1 METIDSCPLCAGKEV
16 SFAFHAVDNTVT
28 HEQFSVHLC
37 KNCSFLFTSPRPE
50 QGAIGAY
57 YLSNNYIS
65 HAETAH
71 GLKERVYHFVR
82 KRALKGKYKLMTRY
96 APRGTLLDVGCGT
109 GDFLAYM
116 AEQNYTVQGVEVS
129 SDARN
134 IAIKKN
140 LRVSAQLDT
149 LPDGDIFNI
158 ITLWHV
164 LEHVP
169 SPLDTL
175 LQLHARCANGGLL
188 LIAVPDHESW
198 DAQHYGANWAAW
210 DVPRHLSHFRRQDV
224 QNLLKQTGFEL
235 LETKSMW
242 FDAPYVSML
251 SELNKGHG
259 NMVSMLKG
267 WTIGLWSNI
276 TSLISG
282 RPTSS
287 TLYVARKA

>member
-1 METIDSCPLCAGKEV
+1 METVANCPLCASKEL

-37 KNCSFLFTSPRPE
+37 ANCSFLFTSPRPE
-50 QGAIGAY
+50 QDSIGAY

-65 HAETAH
+65 HTETAQ
-71 GLKERVYHFVR
+71 GLQDRVYHFVR
-82 KRALKGKYKLMTRY
+82 KRALKGKYKLVARY
-96 APRGTLLDVGCGT
+96 APGGALLDVGCGT

-116 AEQNYTVQGVEVS
+116 AEHNYAVQGVEVS
-129 SDARN
+129 SDARK
-134 IAIKKN
+134 ITAKKN
-140 LRVSAQLDT
+140 LRVAAHLDT
-149 LPDGDIFNI
+149 LPDNGTFNI

-169 SPLDTL
+169 SPRATL
-175 LQLHARCANGGLL
+175 LQLHTRCATGALL
-188 LIAVPDHESW
+188 VIAVPDNESW

-210 DVPRHLSHFRRQDV
+210 DVPRHLSHFSRQDV
-224 QNLLKQTGFEL
+224 KNLLKQTGFEL
-235 LETKSMW
+235 LNIKPMW

-251 SELNKGHG
+251 SEQNNGHG
-259 NMVSMLKG
+259 KLVSMLKG

-276 TSLISG
+276 ISLISD